1 MLCPLCA
8 GPFRMLSHSCVPWSW
23 TRQGQLCCRS
33 PVVYHPPWP
42 GGRGPWSERANVEAA
57 RLLGPGL
64 WTIPPHSMGE
74 GKSQGQARFGGA
86 GGRCHSPPAKHQD
99 QLCRPR
105 LPRSSRCLAVRAE
118 HLFQTAAHR
127 RVPGAHSRGS
137 SLVPPPS
144 VSEVTSTGEPERM
157 EVNMLDQG
165 QRGQGPWDWGASLP
179 RV

>member
-23 TRQGQLCCRS
+23 TRQGSCAAGLLWFIIRRGLG
-33 PVVYHPPWP
+33 V
-42 GGRGPWSERANVEAA
+42 GGHGLRGRMWKLQGSWGLGFGLFHHILWVKASHKA
-57 RLLGPGL
+57 RPGL
-64 WTIPPHSMGE
+64 
-74 GKSQGQARFGGA
+74 GGA

-105 LPRSSRCLAVRAE
+105 LPRSSRCLAARAE

-127 RVPGAHSRGS
+127 QVPRAHSHGS